1 MELKK
6 VNAKEIVFYQFT
18 DNVLVIVGNEVI
30 PFEWKNADN
39 VDGGNISLYDLQ
51 EQLADKYYCFMVLAE
66 SPLKGSIYRFNNY
79 GQNEWYKVGI
89 MRGYA

>member
-18 DNVLVIVGNEVI
+18 DNVLVIAGNQVI
-30 PFEWKNADN
+30 PFEWKNEDD
-39 VDGGNISLYDLQ
+39 VDGGYISLYDLQ
-51 EQLADKYYCFMVLAE
+51 EQLADIYYCFKVIAE

-79 GQNEWYKVGI
+79 GKNEWYKVGI